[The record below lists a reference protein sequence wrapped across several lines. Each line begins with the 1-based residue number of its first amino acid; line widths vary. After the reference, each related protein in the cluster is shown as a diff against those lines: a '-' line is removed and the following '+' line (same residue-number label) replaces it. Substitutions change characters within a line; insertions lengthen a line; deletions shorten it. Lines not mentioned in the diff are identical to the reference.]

1 MCCVP
6 RCRLDFL
13 LVASLFHVLML
24 CRKYKSTLKFCYEIK
39 KRMGFVKII
48 KKIFLAEQDLQGH
61 CPHNVPVGSLHSP
74 CPIYLY
80 GGVQSCVSRLVTLK
94 WMSYRGGPRGWPN
107 TVTKGDYRDLTTN
120 ILIQYSTSV
129 YIYICINIR
138 ISQWHFILFTVQKLT
153 VFHKDFNNELGK
165 RLCNYLGLCGTFSVQ
180 RPLSVVRLVVAA
192 MLRIA
197 FLRAEARCLLSPD
210 AIHTVPGPHP
220 GGPLFIAAHAFP
232 HRVLSAASW
241 PM

>member
-1 MCCVP
+1 MYAYGH
-6 RCRLDFL
+6 FWL
-13 LVASLFHVLML
+13 LRPFWVVFDNVLCSPMSTWFPFSSISLFHVLML
-24 CRKYKSTLKFCYEIK
+24 CRKYKSTLKFCYEIKK

-74 CPIYLY
+74 CPIYPY

-129 YIYICINIR
+129 YIYIYIYI
-138 ISQWHFILFTVQKLT
+138 
-153 VFHKDFNNELGK
+153 
-165 RLCNYLGLCGTFSVQ
+165 
-180 RPLSVVRLVVAA
+180 
-192 MLRIA
+192 
-197 FLRAEARCLLSPD
+197 
-210 AIHTVPGPHP
+210 
-220 GGPLFIAAHAFP
+220 
-232 HRVLSAASW
+232 
-241 PM
+241 

>member
-1 MCCVP
+1 MCQS
-6 RCRLDFL
+6 
-13 LVASLFHVLML
+13 AL
-24 CRKYKSTLKFCYEIK
+24 CT
-39 KRMGFVKII
+39 
-48 KKIFLAEQDLQGH
+48 
-61 CPHNVPVGSLHSP
+61 
-74 CPIYLY
+74 
-80 GGVQSCVSRLVTLK
+80 RLVLYIRTEVCNPVSVAL
-94 WMSYRGGPRGWPN
+94 WHWSGWVIEEALEADPIRLLRETTGISRQIFWYNTQPR
-107 TVTKGDYRDLTTN
+107 
-120 ILIQYSTSV
+120 S
-129 YIYICINIR
+129 IYICINIR

-210 AIHTVPGPHP
+210 AIHMVPGPHP